1 MEKEEFQ
8 RRSQIM
14 SKQKKNQLAMVKKDT
29 VDVVAD
35 RVRQFQEAGEIHF
48 PANYSPDNAMKSAWL
63 KLQET
68 QDRNKRPVLETCTR
82 DSVANALL
90 DMVVQGLNPAKKQGY
105 FIAYGN
111 TLVFQRSYFGTM
123 AVTKR
128 VTGAK
133 EINANVIY
141 EGDEVDY
148 EVVNGKITN
157 LKHKQKFGNINK
169 DKIIGAYCT
178 IVLDSSNVYHELMTI
193 DEIRQAWSKSQMWGK
208 DQKQERKGSTHDE
221 FKQEMAKK
229 TVINRACKRFINSS
243 DDSSLV
249 IDHFNRTD
257 EALEEAQVEQ
267 ELEENANKE
276 VIDVEFSESEDEP
289 EEEQQEEQEA
299 EQVDL
304 LDNDQ
309 AIYEAVEKEAQA
321 SSDGPGF

>member
-1 MEKEEFQ
+1 
-8 RRSQIM
+8 M
-14 SKQKKNQLAMVKKDT
+14 SNQNQLAIMKKNV
-29 VDVVAD
+29 VDVVENK
-35 RVRQFQEAGEIHF
+35 VREFQKAGEIHF

-63 KLQET
+63 ILQET
-68 QDRNKRPVLETCTR
+68 KDRNKRPVLETCTR

-148 EVVNGKITN
+148 EMVNGKITN

-178 IVLDSSNVYHELMTI
+178 IVIDSSNVYHELMTI

-208 DQKQERKGSTHDE
+208 GQTEERKGSTHDE
-221 FKQEMAKK
+221 FRQEMAKK

-243 DDSSLV
+243 DDGSLV
-249 IDHFNRTD
+249 IQHFNRQD
-257 EALEEAQVEQ
+257 DAIAEAEAQQ
-267 ELEENANKE
+267 EIEENANKE
-276 VIDVEFSESEDEP
+276 TLDFEEENIEDAEFTEVESEP
-289 EEEQQEEQEA
+289 QQQTEKAEQESQQQDMFA
-299 EQVDL
+299 NE
-304 LDNDQ
+304 
-309 AIYEAVEKEAQA
+309 
-321 SSDGPGF
+321 GPAF

>member
-1 MEKEEFQ
+1 
-8 RRSQIM
+8 M
-14 SKQKKNQLAMVKKDT
+14 SKNQLALVKKDT
-29 VDVVAD
+29 VDVVANK
-35 RVRQFQEAGEIHF
+35 VREFQERGELHF

-63 KLQET
+63 ILQNT
-68 QDRNKRPVLETCTR
+68 VDKNKRPALETCTR

-90 DMVVQGLNPAKKQGY
+90 DMVVQGLNPSKNQGY
-105 FIAYGN
+105 FIVYGN
-111 TLVFQRSYFGTM
+111 KLIFQRSYFGTM

-178 IVLDSSNVYHELMTI
+178 IVLDDNNVYHEVMTM

-221 FKQEMAKK
+221 FRQEMAKK

-249 IDHFNRTD
+249 IEHFNKTD
-257 EALEEAQVEQ
+257 ERLEEAQVEQ
-267 ELEENANKE
+267 ELAENANKE
-276 VIDVEFSESEDEP
+276 VIDVEYSESDQA
-289 EEEQQEEQEA
+289 EEEVEEIAEESEQEV

-304 LDNDQ
+304 LDDDEKVYAAVNG
-309 AIYEAVEKEAQA
+309 EAT
-321 SSDGPGF
+321 GPGF